1 MLIDNR
7 FLTAIVITLTATA
20 IALCCLL
27 ATLVLDALSLFIREY
42 RKKKVTNHRLEKRL
56 EQEILS
62 RQQQIL
68 ERIATQAEK
77 ETTEMLSQLAETI
90 AETIKGD
97 YQGNR
102 RKLRKT
108 TDKYLEET
116 KVDLRGL
123 VENAAKK
130 IDSQLAEQLKTT
142 QAELEDYKKKQ
153 TQKIDNQIAA
163 LVEKTIYKTLG
174 KGLSR
179 EDHLDLIY
187 ESLAEAKREEFF
199 DHV

>member
-7 FLTAIVITLTATA
+7 LLTAIVITLTATA

-27 ATLVLDALSLFIREY
+27 ATLVLDALSFLIKEY

-68 ERIATQAEK
+68 ERIATQTEE
-77 ETTEMLSQLAETI
+77 ETAEMLSQLAETI
-90 AETIKGD
+90 AETIKED
-97 YQGNR
+97 YQENR
-102 RKLRKT
+102 QNLRKT
-108 TDKYLEET
+108 TEKYLEET

-123 VENAAKK
+123 VANAAKK
-130 IDSQLAEQLKTT
+130 IDGQLAEQLQTT
-142 QAELEDYKKKQ
+142 QSELEDYKKKQ

-187 ESLAEAKREEFF
+187 KSLAEAKREEFF
-199 DHV
+199 NYV